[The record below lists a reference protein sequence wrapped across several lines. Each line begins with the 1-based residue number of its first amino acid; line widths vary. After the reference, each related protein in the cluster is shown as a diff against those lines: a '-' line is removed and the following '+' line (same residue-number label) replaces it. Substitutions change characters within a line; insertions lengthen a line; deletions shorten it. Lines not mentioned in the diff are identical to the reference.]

1 MGVISMKIAVNT
13 LKQGA
18 IDILKYLGE
27 TSDNAEVIANILV
40 KADMRG
46 VSTHGTYLL
55 KVMAMRVEAGLL
67 ELPTIPKVVSD
78 SGATAIIDGMDGIGM
93 VAANEAVELAIE
105 KAKQYGI
112 GIVLVRNTN
121 NIGSLAC
128 YTQKAAD
135 QGMIAIMSGNA
146 APAMAPFGG
155 AEQFMGTNPIGI
167 SVASDGV
174 GFNADMASSVVA
186 RGKVRKAAREG
197 VDIPKDWA
205 LDEEGFST
213 TDPNEALKGTLL
225 PMGGPKGSALALTV
239 DILSGILSGASYAP
253 NLKSFHALEG
263 PTGAGVSCIVIDISR
278 FMELNKFK
286 ELMAGYTGSIKNLKK
301 AQGFHEILMP
311 GEIEYR
317 KEEESQDVGVNMT
330 EEQLMALNK
339 ILIQAN
345 SNIRLGSE

>member
-1 MGVISMKIAVNT
+1 MKIPINK
-13 LKQGA
+13 LKQA
-18 IDILKYLGE
+18 TLDILDYLGE
-27 TSDNAEVIANILV
+27 VPENAEVIADILI

-46 VSTHGTYLL
+46 VTTHGTYLL
-55 KVMAMRVEAGLL
+55 KVMNMRVKAGQLK
-67 ELPTIPKVVSD
+67 LPTLTKVVSD

-93 VAANEAVELAIE
+93 VAANKAVELAIS
-105 KAKQYGI
+105 KAKQYGM

-128 YTQKAAD
+128 YTQKAAE

-167 SVASDGV
+167 SVASNGV
-174 GFNADMASSVVA
+174 GFTADMASSVVA

-205 LDEEGFST
+205 LDEDGVST
-213 TDPNEALKGTLL
+213 TDPNKALKGTLL

-239 DILSGILSGASYAP
+239 DILSGILPGASYAP
-253 NLKSFHALEG
+253 NLKSFHVLDG
-263 PTGAGVSCIVIDISR
+263 PTGAGVSCIVIDVSR
-278 FMELNKFK
+278 FMELDKFK
-286 ELMAGYTGSIKNLKK
+286 ELMSGYTDSIKNLKK
-301 AQGFHEILMP
+301 AKGFSEILMP

-317 KEEESQDVGVNMT
+317 KEEESQNNGVTMT
-330 EEQLMALNK
+330 EEQIRALNE
-339 ILIQAN
+339 ILIQAD
-345 SNIRLGSE
+345 SNIRLESE